1 MKPIL
6 YLTRPLAID
15 AQDYLGEDALVRVN
29 PDDRPLSQAELIKA
43 AQGAQGLISML
54 HDPIDVQLLDALPEL
69 KVIANVAVG
78 YNNIDVQ
85 ACGERNIV
93 VCNTPGVLTDA
104 TADIAWT
111 LILAC
116 TRRVREGERMVRA
129 GAFDGWGPNMLLGPS
144 LQGKTLG
151 IYGMGRIGQAV
162 ARRAIA
168 FGMQIIYHN
177 RRAAQADFS
186 AELVSKDELL
196 ARSDILSLHAPLT
209 PQTQGAFG
217 RSELQ
222 QMKPSAVLINTARG
236 PMVDEGELVAALNE
250 GMLWGAGLDVYELE
264 PTVHAGLIDRDD
276 VVLLPHLGSAT
287 TECRQ
292 QMARMAL
299 GDAFAV
305 IQGQAAQY
313 EVKAKV

>member
-1 MKPIL
+1 MTPIL

-15 AQDYLGEDALVRVN
+15 AQDYLGERAVVRVN
-29 PDDRPLSQAELIKA
+29 PDDRPLTKTELIEA

-54 HDPIDVQLLDALPEL
+54 HDPIDVQLLDALPKL

-78 YNNIDVQ
+78 YNNIDVH
-85 ACGERNIV
+85 ACAERNIT
-93 VCNTPGVLTDA
+93 VCNTPGVLTNA

-162 ARRAIA
+162 AHRAIA
-168 FGMQIIYHN
+168 FGMDVIYHN
-177 RRAAQADFS
+177 RKAAQVDFS
-186 AELVSKDELL
+186 AQLVSKQELL
-196 ARSDILSLHAPLT
+196 KRSDILSLHAPLT
-209 PQTQGAFG
+209 PQTHGAFG
-217 RSELQ
+217 RSELE

-236 PMVDEGELVAALNE
+236 PMVDEAALVRALDE
-250 GMLWGAGLDVYELE
+250 GTIWGAGLDVYELE
-264 PTVHAGLIDRDD
+264 PVVHSGLIERDN

-287 TECRQ
+287 MECRQ
-292 QMARMAL
+292 EMARMAL
-299 GDAFAV
+299 SDALAGV
-305 IQGQAAQY
+305 TGKQPNHPIVAN
-313 EVKAKV
+313 

>member
-29 PDDRPLSQAELIKA
+29 PDDRPLTKTELIDA

-85 ACGERNIV
+85 ACAERNIT
-93 VCNTPGVLTDA
+93 VCNTPGVLTNA

-168 FGMQIIYHN
+168 FGMDVIYHN
-177 RRAAQADFS
+177 RRAAQIDFS
-186 AELVSKDELL
+186 AQLVSKEDLL
-196 ARSDILSLHAPLT
+196 KRSDILSLHAPLT

-217 RSELQ
+217 RSELE

-236 PMVDEGELVAALNE
+236 PMVDEAALVRALDE
-250 GMLWGAGLDVYELE
+250 GTIWGAGLDVYELE
-264 PTVHAGLIDRDD
+264 PVVHAGLIDRDD

-287 TECRQ
+287 MECRQ
-292 QMARMAL
+292 EMARMAL

-305 IQGQAAQY
+305 LRGQIPEY
-313 EVKAKV
+313 GVRV

>member
-29 PDDRPLSQAELIKA
+29 PDDRPLTQTELIDA
-43 AQGAQGLISML
+43 AQGAHGLISML
-54 HDPIDVQLLDALPEL
+54 HDPIDVKLLDALPEL

-85 ACGERNIV
+85 ACAERNIT

-168 FGMQIIYHN
+168 FGMDVIYHN
-177 RRAAQADFS
+177 RRAAQVDFS
-186 AELVSKDELL
+186 AQLVSKEDLVK
-196 ARSDILSLHAPLT
+196 RSDILSLHAPLT

-217 RSELQ
+217 RSELE

-236 PMVDEGELVAALNE
+236 PMVDEAALVRALDE
-250 GMLWGAGLDVYELE
+250 GTIWGAGLDVYELE
-264 PTVHAGLIDRDD
+264 PVVHAGLIDRDD

-292 QMARMAL
+292 QMARMAFS
-299 GDAFAV
+299 DALAV
-305 IQGQAAQY
+305 IQGDEPKH
-313 EVKAKV
+313 EVKAQV

>member
-29 PDDRPLSQAELIKA
+29 PDDRPLTQTELIEA

-54 HDPIDVQLLDALPEL
+54 HDPIDVKLLDALPEL

-85 ACGERNIV
+85 ACAERNIT
-93 VCNTPGVLTDA
+93 VCNTPGVLTNA

-129 GAFDGWGPNMLLGPS
+129 GQFDGWGPNMLLGPS

-168 FGMQIIYHN
+168 FGMDVIYHN
-177 RRAAQADFS
+177 RRAAQIDFS
-186 AELVSKDELL
+186 AQLVSKEDLL
-196 ARSDILSLHAPLT
+196 KRSDILSLHAPLT

-217 RSELQ
+217 RSELE

-236 PMVDEGELVAALNE
+236 PMVDEAALVRALDE
-250 GMLWGAGLDVYELE
+250 GTIWGAGLDVYELE
-264 PTVHAGLIDRDD
+264 PVVHAGLIDRDD

-292 QMARMAL
+292 QMARMAFS
-299 GDAFAV
+299 DAVAV
-305 IQGQAAQY
+305 IQGDEPKH
-313 EVKAKV
+313 EVMVQV

>member
-29 PDDRPLSQAELIKA
+29 PDDRPLTQTELIEA

-54 HDPIDVQLLDALPEL
+54 HDPIDVKLLDALPEL

-85 ACGERNIV
+85 ACAERNIT
-93 VCNTPGVLTDA
+93 VCNTPGVLTNA

-129 GAFDGWGPNMLLGPS
+129 GQFDGWGPNMLLGPS

-168 FGMQIIYHN
+168 FGMDVIYHN
-177 RRAAQADFS
+177 RRAAQIDFS
-186 AELVSKDELL
+186 AQLVSKEDLL
-196 ARSDILSLHAPLT
+196 KRSDILSLHAPLT

-217 RSELQ
+217 RSELE

-236 PMVDEGELVAALNE
+236 PMVDEAALVRALDE
-250 GMLWGAGLDVYELE
+250 GTIWGAGLDVYELE
-264 PTVHAGLIDRDD
+264 PVVHAGLIDRDD

-292 QMARMAL
+292 QMARMAFS
-299 GDAFAV
+299 DALAV
-305 IQGQAAQY
+305 IQGDEPKH
-313 EVKAKV
+313 EVMVQV

>member
-1 MKPIL
+1 MPI
-6 YLTRPLAID
+6 RVFIGEQAII
-15 AQDYLGEDALVRVN
+15 RVN
-29 PDDRPLSQAELIKA
+29 PDDRPLTKIEIIDA

-78 YNNIDVQ
+78 YNNIDVH
-85 ACGERNIV
+85 ACAERNIT

-104 TADIAWT
+104 TADITWT

-168 FGMQIIYHN
+168 FGMDVIYHN
-177 RRAAQADFS
+177 RKAAQVDFS
-186 AELVSKDELL
+186 AQLVSKEDLL
-196 ARSDILSLHAPLT
+196 KRSDILSLHAPLT

-217 RSELQ
+217 RRELE
-222 QMKPSAVLINTARG
+222 QMKPSAVFINTARG
-236 PMVDEGELVAALNE
+236 PMVDEAALVHALSE
-250 GMLWGAGLDVYELE
+250 GMIWGAGLDVYELE
-264 PTVHAGLIDRDD
+264 PVVHDGLIERDN

-287 TECRQ
+287 MECRQ
-292 QMARMAL
+292 EMARMAL
-299 GDAFAV
+299 NDALAAVRGDLPEH
-305 IQGQAAQY
+305 
-313 EVKAKV
+313 EVKAQG

>member
-1 MKPIL
+1 MTPIL

-15 AQDYLGEDALVRVN
+15 AQNYLGEQAIIRVN
-29 PDDRPLSQAELIKA
+29 PDDRPLTKIEIIDA

-78 YNNIDVQ
+78 YNNIDVH
-85 ACGERNIV
+85 ACAERNIT

-104 TADIAWT
+104 TADITWT

-168 FGMQIIYHN
+168 FGMDVIYHN
-177 RRAAQADFS
+177 RKAAQVDFS
-186 AELVSKDELL
+186 AQLVSKEDLL
-196 ARSDILSLHAPLT
+196 KRSDILSLHAPLT

-217 RSELQ
+217 RRELE
-222 QMKPSAVLINTARG
+222 QMKPSAVFINTARG
-236 PMVDEGELVAALNE
+236 PMVDEAALVHALSE
-250 GMLWGAGLDVYELE
+250 RMIWGAGLDVYELE
-264 PTVHAGLIDRDD
+264 PVVHDGLIERDN

-287 TECRQ
+287 MECRQ
-292 QMARMAL
+292 EMARMAL
-299 GDAFAV
+299 NDALAAVRGDLPEH
-305 IQGQAAQY
+305 
-313 EVKAKV
+313 EVKAQG

>member
-1 MKPIL
+1 MTPIL

-15 AQDYLGEDALVRVN
+15 AQDYLGERAIVRVN
-29 PDDRPLSQAELIKA
+29 PDDRPLTKAEIIEA

-54 HDPIDVQLLDALPEL
+54 HDPIDVELLDALPKL

-78 YNNIDVQ
+78 YNNIDVH
-85 ACGERNIV
+85 ACAERNIT
-93 VCNTPGVLTDA
+93 VCNTPGVLTNA

-116 TRRVREGERMVRA
+116 TRRVREGERMVRT
-129 GAFDGWGPNMLLGPS
+129 GQFDGWGPNMLLGPS

-151 IYGMGRIGQAV
+151 IYGMGRIGEAV

-168 FGMQIIYHN
+168 FGMEVIYHN
-177 RRAAQADFS
+177 RRAAQVDFS
-186 AELVSKDELL
+186 AQLVSKEDLL
-196 ARSDILSLHAPLT
+196 KRSDILSLHAPLT

-217 RSELQ
+217 DSELE

-236 PMVDEGELVAALNE
+236 PIVDEAALVQALNA
-250 GMLWGAGLDVYELE
+250 GTIWGAGLDVYELE
-264 PTVHAGLIDRDD
+264 PVVHVGLIDRDD

-292 QMARMAL
+292 QMAHMAL

-305 IQGQAAQY
+305 LSGHVAQH
-313 EVKAKV
+313 EVRV